1 MEENF
6 EKRVETQ
13 KKIPNIVVSK
23 FLHKS
28 GTDALRKHICTQCV
42 LKRNTSEGEMPR
54 AHTGAA
60 FFSLWQLGQA
70 AGLPAGLPA
79 AGTGC
84 RRVFH
89 LVVFERFCRRSFPLS
104 LLFSQLAPLLPSGC
118 LFFSRLVP
126 SFFFLLF
133 FLGGGNS
140 RSFKYSTSAGLPAAG
155 SVSSAAEATVAA
167 SKSDAAASSAFSAD
181 AAGGIAASSAF

>member
-1 MEENF
+1 MKSLKRDSLQSDPTRKNEAASNMEENF

-60 FFSLWQLGQA
+60 FFHCGSWVRLQV
-70 AGLPAGLPA
+70 
-79 AGTGC
+79 C
-84 RRVFH
+84 RQG
-89 LVVFERFCRRSFPLS
+89 FPL
-104 LLFSQLAPLLPSGC
+104 LAP
-118 LFFSRLVP
+118 V
-126 SFFFLLF
+126 
-133 FLGGGNS
+133 
-140 RSFKYSTSAGLPAAG
+140 
-155 SVSSAAEATVAA
+155 
-167 SKSDAAASSAFSAD
+167 
-181 AAGGIAASSAF
+181 AGGFST